1 MESFLPWKTTVQ
13 LRITTDYNLNFRN
26 VGFLLWRT
34 RVIEKAGHQ
43 VYSGPKMFWC
53 WSPREENEGFSKYIN
68 FCWNIFLLA
77 QTSDSGWF
85 LLQLFAIIINI
96 IWPLYLAQL
105 CCGIQ
110 YKYLRRFCA
119 PLWLLLYR
127 DGKREESSSN
137 AWQTLIDMMCCCFR
151 VKLEVLFLTKILSF
165 QIQKLFYI
173 FSTLQEGLCNICYK
187 LDKVD
192 AH

>member
-1 MESFLPWKTTVQ
+1 MPSFAQLVPPGLGVVQAVDVGDEGHLGDKTWNELSNSILVGEGGVGNIPGWMSLVATMESFLPWKTTVQ
-13 LRITTDYNLNFRN
+13 LRITTDYNLYFRN

-34 RVIEKAGHQ
+34 GVIEKASHQ

-77 QTSDSGWF
+77 ETSGTGWF

-105 CCGIQ
+105 CCGIH
-110 YKYLRRFCA
+110 YKYLCRFSA
-119 PLWLLLYR
+119 PLWLLL
-127 DGKREESSSN
+127 
-137 AWQTLIDMMCCCFR
+137 
-151 VKLEVLFLTKILSF
+151 
-165 QIQKLFYI
+165 
-173 FSTLQEGLCNICYK
+173 
-187 LDKVD
+187 
-192 AH
+192 